1 MKKKLLSFIILLCT
15 LLSSFTI
22 AVSGAQTVVSDE
34 GRLPF
39 EDVNPSS
46 WDGDAAA
53 LGLLLQEEAGE
64 VRIIAVWDDSPAHRA
79 GLRPGD
85 RLLTVNGQS
94 VTDAAALEAILSQI
108 SPGAGVTFTAE
119 RTGVNGAVE
128 AVIAPR

>member
-1 MKKKLLSFIILLCT
+1 METVAAKKTLWRVMAVIMLAAAVCLLICALHRPAT
-15 LLSSFTI
+15 LP
-22 AVSGAQTVVSDE
+22 Q
-34 GRLPF
+34 P
-39 EDVNPSS
+39 

-64 VRIIAVWDDSPAHRA
+64 VRIIAVWEDSPARRA

-108 SPGAGVTFTAE
+108 SPGAGVTFTAG